1 MGNRTTCCTALSFMK
16 PRAMDQSVG
25 HWRSGMFQSRSTQL
39 LAVIGFLIGF
49 IAHAAYA
56 DEIRDDIIKTET
68 QIGTIVEADAITLAE
83 GNYRKAKLRLEEA
96 RAAEDDGADVEA
108 ARRAK
113 EARLQAEIVQ
123 ERIRLGALQR
133 VERELRQSVEILRQ
147 EVGS

>member
-1 MGNRTTCCTALSFMK
+1 
-16 PRAMDQSVG
+16 
-25 HWRSGMFQSRSTQL
+25 MFQSRSTQL